1 MKNHVEKLNQALHA
15 DNFDADAF
23 KNLLHSIIEQEKVR
37 LRVLDFEYF
46 NEKRLAHVA
55 KKKLEAIRAWELES
69 AALWRD
75 KERKVLEYIEI
86 RKELNIQKSGFHY
99 DKGYLFYSHLGTAKN
114 DNEVIKIFLKTTNMS
129 NGR

>member
-15 DNFDADAF
+15 DNFDSSAF
-23 KNLLHSIIEQEKVR
+23 KNQLHFITEQQKVR

-46 NEKRLAHVA
+46 NEQRLSHVT
-55 KKKLEAIRAWELES
+55 KKKLEAIKAWDFEA

-99 DKGYLFYSHLGTAKN
+99 DKGYLFYSHLGTARN
-114 DNEVIKIFLKTTNMS
+114 DKEVIKALSSMS
-129 NGR
+129 F

>member
-15 DNFDADAF
+15 DNFDVDALR
-23 KNLLHSIIEQEKVR
+23 NLLLFITEQEKVR

-46 NEKRLAHVA
+46 NEQRLSHVT
-55 KKKLEAIRAWELES
+55 KKKLEAIKAWDFES

-75 KERKVLEYIEI
+75 KERKVLEYMEI
-86 RKELNIQKSGFHY
+86 RKELNIQQSGFHY

-114 DNEVIKIFLKTTNMS
+114 DNEVIKILSSM
-129 NGR
+129 GL